1 LRITK
6 ARVTPGAY
14 VQYGRYGTRVGQ
26 SKCVEK
32 RVLRSAKENASCLGE
47 IMSVQVFPAASAAKR
62 RALEKSL
69 IDLFGTTESCNL
81 IRA

>member
-1 LRITK
+1 M
-6 ARVTPGAY
+6 Y
-14 VQYGRYGTRVGQ
+14 VQYGMYGTRVGQ

-32 RVLRSAKENASCLGE
+32 RALKSAKKNASCLGE
-47 IMSVQVFPAASAAKR
+47 IMDVRVYPEASVAKR

-69 IDLFGTTESCNL
+69 IDLFGTTESCNR